1 VSAIAEPMLE
11 VTLAD
16 RARFAHI
23 DAVEARTR
31 YLREVAY
38 EVCADVLDVDVLD
51 ELEID
56 VPESNAEFLI
66 EDMRFRAEVRMQK
79 APMSGSN
86 PGIEGLREDTEV
98 HTLRLYRNGSWHE
111 IRQLADLG
119 KQLNRR

>member
-1 VSAIAEPMLE
+1 MSAIAEPMLE

-23 DAVEARTR
+23 DAVDARKRHLLET
-31 YLREVAY
+31 AY
-38 EVCADVLDVDVLD
+38 AVCADVLDVYVLD

-56 VPESNAEFLI
+56 VPESNCEFVVEGLKFRVEI
-66 EDMRFRAEVRMQK
+66 RMRK
-79 APMSGSN
+79 AAMSGSN

-98 HTLRLYRNGSWHE
+98 HTLKLYRNGSWHD